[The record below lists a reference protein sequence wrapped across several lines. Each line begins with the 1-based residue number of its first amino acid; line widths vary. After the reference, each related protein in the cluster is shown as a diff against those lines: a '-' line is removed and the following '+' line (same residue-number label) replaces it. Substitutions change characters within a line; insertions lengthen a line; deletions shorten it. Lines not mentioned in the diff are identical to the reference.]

1 MHTEK
6 RFERITTKLKNE
18 LKYLRRSFFLKYI
31 ENYSSKIPD
40 LQRITLHIV
49 NNYLFINL
57 SPYFLSFISTF
68 IYLLLIIWNT
78 KQR

>member
-31 ENYSSKIPD
+31 ENYS
-40 LQRITLHIV
+40 
-49 NNYLFINL
+49 
-57 SPYFLSFISTF
+57 
-68 IYLLLIIWNT
+68 
-78 KQR
+78 